1 MADIATHVDGRLG
14 RINLIRPEAMNA
26 FTHDMCLSVT
36 RALERF
42 LSDPDV
48 AVVVIEAAGE
58 QAFSAGADMRM
69 LYRAGR
75 AGSFHAGQQFW
86 RDEYRMDAMLAT
98 YPKPVISLM
107 QGFTM
112 GGGVG
117 LGCHVSHRIVSES
130 ACLGMPDCCIG
141 RVPDAGA
148 TRILSEAPGGLGRY
162 LALTGYRLG
171 PADAIYAG
179 FADHQVPRAQWPDLL
194 AALAASGEVGQI
206 AEFATAPGPSRLASA
221 RNVVD
226 QCFAEGSLSEIIARL
241 QQTDDALAVSAL
253 ARITKSSP
261 LALACALE
269 LQARYTGS
277 GIHEALAAEYRFTF
291 RSYENT
297 DFLEGLRAIIIE
309 KDLAAKWRHPSLSEP
324 SAEDVA
330 AVLAPLGDAELQF
343 ERGDLG
349 K

>member
-1 MADIATHVDGRLG
+1 MVNIAAHVDGRLG

-26 FTHDMCLSVT
+26 LTHDMCLSVT
-36 RALERF
+36 CALKRF
-42 LSDPDV
+42 HSDPDIDIV
-48 AVVVIEAAGE
+48 LIEAAGE
-58 QAFSAGADMRM
+58 LAFSAGADMRT

-75 AGSFHAGQQFW
+75 AGNFHAGQQFW
-86 RDEYRMDAMLAT
+86 RVEYRMNAMLAE
-98 YPKPVISLM
+98 YPKPVVSLM
-107 QGFTM
+107 QGFAM

-117 LGCHVSHRIVSES
+117 LGCHVDHRIVSET

-141 RVPDAGA
+141 RVPDAGS

-179 FADHQVPRAQWPDLL
+179 FADHHVPRAQWPDLL
-194 AALAASGEVGQI
+194 DALAASGDVGQI
-206 AEFATAPGPSRLASA
+206 AKFATAPGPSRLASA
-221 RNVVD
+221 RDVID
-226 QCFAEGSLSEIIARL
+226 QCFAEGSLSEIISRL
-241 QQTDDALAVSAL
+241 QQVDDALAVSAL

-269 LQARYTGS
+269 LQARYS
-277 GIHEALAAEYRFTF
+277 GGGIREALTAEYRFTF
-291 RSYENT
+291 RSFQNT

-324 SAEDVA
+324 SARDVA

-343 ERGDLG
+343 ELGDLG
-349 K
+349 Q